1 MGKKE
6 MRTLNLL
13 ALIISGS
20 LAACGGGGGGSTVGA
35 DAQGYWSGPASTG
48 YTVNAVV
55 LETGETWGIYS
66 SGSTI
71 YGALYGTAITSG
83 NNISI
88 SGTDFNFVT
97 NASTPGSLTGPITAK
112 ASMSLSSTNGVTVP
126 LTYSSTYDTAATA
139 AAAAGT
145 WTFVGRSRAYS
156 LVPGSITINGSGAF
170 TLTQS
175 NCSTVG
181 TFVPRS
187 GGKNIYT
194 LNLSSVGSSCAVGQS
209 SMAGVAY
216 IDTTVIPNKFV
227 SLALTPNKDDGV
239 IVIGTK
245 Q

>member
-1 MGKKE
+1 
-6 MRTLNLL
+6 MRNLKLSALVISL
-13 ALIISGS
+13 ALT
-20 LAACGGGGGGSTVGA
+20 ACGGGGGGESSTVNA

-71 YGALYGTAITSG
+71 YGALYGTATTNG
-83 NNISI
+83 NNVSI

-97 NASTPGSLTGPITAK
+97 NASTPGTLTGPITART
-112 ASMSLSSTNGVTVP
+112 SMSLTSTNGTTVP

-139 AAAAGT
+139 AAATGT
-145 WTFVGRSRAYS
+145 WTFIGRSRSYS

-170 TLTQS
+170 TLNQT
-175 NCSTVG
+175 NCTTVG
-181 TFVPRS
+181 TLVPRS
-187 GGKNIYT
+187 GGKNVYN
-194 LNLSSVGSSCAVGQS
+194 LNLTATGSSCAVGQS
-209 SMAGVAY
+209 SMVGVAY
-216 IDTTVIPNKFV
+216 IDTTITPNKFV